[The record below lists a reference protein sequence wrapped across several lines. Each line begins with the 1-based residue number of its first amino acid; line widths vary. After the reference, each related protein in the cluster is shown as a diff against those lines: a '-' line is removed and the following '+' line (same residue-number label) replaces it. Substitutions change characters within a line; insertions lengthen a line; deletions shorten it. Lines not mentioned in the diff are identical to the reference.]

1 MSTVTLLVAV
11 AFFVAAIIVGSTTEN
26 TWRNCAIAW
35 ALLAVGVV
43 IFGIVLTL

>member
-1 MSTVTLLVAV
+1 MNTILVLVAA
-11 AFFVAAIIVGSTTEN
+11 AFFVAAILVGAFTEN